1 MRANRGKDTGPERLV
16 RSRLHAAG
24 LRYRVHL
31 AVRVDGGRP
40 ISIDI
45 AFPAIKLAIFIDGCF
60 WHGCPQHKTVPAS
73 NVAYWGPKLARNA
86 ERDETTTARLGIAG
100 WQVRRYWEHLD
111 AEVVATDIASLVAT
125 LRGDKTSH
133 AVIQSRP

>member
-1 MRANRGKDTGPERLV
+1 MRANRPKDTGPERLV

-24 LRYRVHL
+24 LRYRVHFT
-31 AVRVDGGRP
+31 VRVDDGRP
-40 ISIDI
+40 ISIDV

-86 ERDETTTARLGIAG
+86 ERDKTTTARLEMAG
-100 WQVRRYWEHLD
+100 WQVRRYWEHVD
-111 AEVVATDIASLVAT
+111 AGEVATGVASLVAM
-125 LRGDKTSH
+125 LRDHKTGQ
-133 AVIQSRP
+133 VITQSKP